1 MRIQCVETHPNRLK
15 ALQQG
20 KLPVLTRERWIVPIV
35 AEEFFA
41 DGDIDKAVRN
51 AAKEAYEMDDIEY
64 TWVDRDRY
72 MGIFHEGAPA
82 KNAFERLDCHSEGGR
97 IDWLSL
103 GYEGD
108 PLLSAIA
115 DK

>member
-1 MRIQCVETHPNRLK
+1 MDRPDCCQ
-15 ALQQG
+15 
-20 KLPVLTRERWIVPIV
+20 
-35 AEEFFA
+35 EFLA
-41 DGDIDKAVRN
+41 DGDIEKAVRK
-51 AAKEAYEMDDIEY
+51 AAKEAYETDDIEY

-72 MGIFHEGAPA
+72 MGIFHEVAPA
-82 KNAFERLDCHSEGGR
+82 KNALKCLDCHSEGGR

>member
-1 MRIQCVETHPNRLK
+1 MRRNPHEWKPLLWKNRVGLDSVSKRISLPERTMCLRCYANSGRGPNFKR
-15 ALQQG
+15 G
-20 KLPVLTRERWIVPIV
+20 
-35 AEEFFA
+35 
-41 DGDIDKAVRN
+41 
-51 AAKEAYEMDDIEY
+51 DIEY
-64 TWVDRDRY
+64 TCVNTVCY
-72 MGIFHEGAPA
+72 MGIFHEVVRAR
-82 KNAFERLDCHSEGGR
+82 NALKCLDCHSEGGR